1 MKLGSI
7 EVQPTISRREI
18 LTMLLWGK
26 PGVGKTV
33 LASTAPG
40 KKLWLQFDP
49 AGTASLMRSDDILVA
64 DFSAYK
70 SAQLEAFKQGA
81 IIESDLLK
89 LIREHGIQT
98 VVVDSLTTFGQMA
111 LHYGI
116 VSGKASGKTFK
127 ASIEAPGQGGY
138 GIRAAMLLDFI
149 TMVLRV
155 CADTKCHCILTAHD
169 KETTD
174 DSGGTTEITV
184 NLGGQGQTA
193 IPAKI
198 SEIWYMEDT
207 GKARNIYVRAH
218 GVKRPMRTRMFAT
231 DERTFFTVKYNQDNP
246 DERIKENAI
255 ATWYKAWEANGFT
268 KIPVPKE

>member
-7 EVQPTISRREI
+7 EVLPTISRREI

-40 KKLWLQFDP
+40 KKLWMQFDP
-49 AGTASLMRSDDILVA
+49 AGTASLVRSHDILVA

-70 SAQLEAFKQGA
+70 TAQLEAFKQGA

-98 VVVDSLTTFGQMA
+98 VVVDSLTSFGQMA

-116 VSGKASGKTFK
+116 ITGKASGKNFK
-127 ASIEAPGQGGY
+127 ASIEHPGQTGY
-138 GIRAAMLLDFI
+138 GIRSAMILDFI

-169 KETTD
+169 KESSD
-174 DSGGTTEITV
+174 EAGATTEITF
-184 NLGGQGQTA
+184 NLGGQGGVA

-198 SEIWYMEDT
+198 SEIWYVEDT
-207 GKARNIYVRAH
+207 GRVRNIYLRAH
-218 GVKRPMRTRMFAT
+218 GVKRPMRTRMFVT

-246 DERIKENAI
+246 NERNQDNAI
-255 ATWYKAWEANGFT
+255 ATWYKAWEENGFA
-268 KIPVPKE
+268 KIPVPRD

>member
-7 EVQPTISRREI
+7 EVLPTISRREI

-40 KKLWLQFDP
+40 KKLWMQFDP
-49 AGTASLMRSDDILVA
+49 AGTASLVRSHDILVA

-70 SAQLEAFKQGA
+70 TAQLEAFKQGA

-98 VVVDSLTTFGQMA
+98 VVVDSLTSFGQMA
-111 LHYGI
+111 LHYAI
-116 VSGKASGKTFK
+116 VSGKASGKSFK
-127 ASIEAPGQGGY
+127 ASIEHPGQTGY
-138 GIRAAMLLDFI
+138 GIRSAMILDFI

-169 KETTD
+169 KESSDEAGT
-174 DSGGTTEITV
+174 TTEITL
-184 NLGGQGQTA
+184 NLGGQGSVA

-198 SEIWYMEDT
+198 SEIWYVEDT
-207 GKARNIYVRAH
+207 GRVRNIYLRAH
-218 GVKRPMRTRMFAT
+218 GVKRPMRTRMFVT

-246 DERIKENAI
+246 NERNQDNAI
-255 ATWYKAWEANGFT
+255 ATWYKAWEENGFA
-268 KIPVPKE
+268 KIPVPRD

>member
-49 AGTASLMRSDDILVA
+49 AGTASLIRTDNILVA
-64 DFSAYK
+64 DFSGYK
-70 SAQLEAFKQGA
+70 SAQLEAFKQGG

-89 LIREHGIQT
+89 LIREQDIQT

-111 LHYGI
+111 LHYAI
-116 VSGKASGKTFK
+116 VSGKASGKHFK
-127 ASIEAPGQGGY
+127 ASIEAPGVTGY
-138 GIRAAMLLDFI
+138 GIRAAMILDFI

-174 DSGGTTEITV
+174 DNGAPTEITL
-184 NLGGQGQTA
+184 NLGGQGQVA

-198 SEIWYMEDT
+198 SEIWYVEDT
-207 GKARNIYVRAH
+207 GKARNIYIRAH
-218 GVKRPMRTRMFAT
+218 GVKRPMRTRMFVT

-246 DERIKENAI
+246 DERNKDNAI
-255 ATWYKAWEANGFT
+255 TTWYKAWEANGFA
-268 KIPVPKE
+268 KIPVPRD